1 MDLIEQIA
9 ESMSRY
15 SMVAPKDHIGVAVS
29 GGADS
34 TFLLHA
40 LHALLKQPITV
51 LHVNHHLRGA
61 ESDADAV
68 WVRNLAR
75 SMGLNCLTID
85 WNYNREDNLEQ
96 AARQARYKWFHEL
109 IRKGDLDRVATGHT
123 KSDQAETVLF
133 RLLRGTGPSG
143 LAGVVPVTRQGIIR
157 PLIGVERVEIEQWL
171 SDQRISWREDATNRD
186 TALIRNRIRHELL
199 PDLMEQWNPRM
210 VDGLAQLALLA
221 ADEEEYWH
229 DRVEQLL
236 PQLFLRNGNAW
247 IAEVASILDK
257 PAALRRRLV
266 RGMIE
271 RAKGNL
277 LQIDFSHIE
286 GVLGLLS
293 NPDGSGSGRIQIPGL
308 DVFRSLDWVRFAE
321 PGLEN
326 LENRNFSIPIPIPGF
341 AELPGGGG
349 ISTELIE
356 SESVYTECR
365 DDIDWGKI
373 SDELILRNWR
383 PGDRYIPLGSPGEQ
397 KLKILFQDERIPL
410 WERRHW
416 PILWSGETLVWA
428 KRFGVAAGFAAGPDC
443 GKRLRIEC
451 HTPAA
456 M

>member
-1 MDLIEQIA
+1 
-9 ESMSRY
+9 
-15 SMVAPKDHIGVAVS
+15 
-29 GGADS
+29 
-34 TFLLHA
+34 
-40 LHALLKQPITV
+40 
-51 LHVNHHLRGA
+51 
-61 ESDADAV
+61 
-68 WVRNLAR
+68 
-75 SMGLNCLTID
+75 
-85 WNYNREDNLEQ
+85 
-96 AARQARYKWFHEL
+96 
-109 IRKGDLDRVATGHT
+109 
-123 KSDQAETVLF
+123 
-133 RLLRGTGPSG
+133 
-143 LAGVVPVTRQGIIR
+143 
-157 PLIGVERVEIEQWL
+157 
-171 SDQRISWREDATNRD
+171 
-186 TALIRNRIRHELL
+186 
-199 PDLMEQWNPRM
+199 MEQWNPRM

-356 SESVYTECR
+356 PESVYTECR